1 MLFFH
6 IPSILQPLYLP
17 ANFWLLSWCFK
28 RPKSCYAVLKVGL
41 VAAFF
46 RTAKPFTVS
55 AKVSTSPWAQE
66 SQTQINAKY
75 RLIIKHRCQQSTL
88 PETNISPENGPLEV
102 WRFLLETNN
111 FRGYV
116 SLRESI
122 FNVKQRWGVYER
134 RDVNISYLSTNTD
147 ESMYNVYRKYSNWNM
162 VIVCYCYFW
171 YIYIYCIYNSDYIC
185 FFRFNA
191 MIDLI

>member
-1 MLFFH
+1 LRWEIVETWSKPMLFFH

-17 ANFWLLSWCFK
+17 AILC
-28 RPKSCYAVLKVGL
+28 CYHGVSRGL

-102 WRFLLETNN
+102 WRFLLETTN

-122 FNVKQRWGVYER
+122 FNVNQKWGVYVR
-134 RDVNISYLSTNTD
+134 RSMNISYWAPIQMKACT
-147 ESMYNVYRKYSNWNM
+147 MYIGSIQIEIWLLY
-162 VIVCYCYFW
+162 VIVIFD
-171 YIYIYCIYNSDYIC
+171 IYCINNSDYIC

>member
-75 RLIIKHRCQQSTL
+75 RWIIKHRCQQSTL
-88 PETNISPENGPLEV
+88 PETNISPENGPLEK
-102 WRFLLETNN
+102 EIPIGNHQ

-122 FNVKQRWGVYER
+122 FNVKQRWGVYVH
-134 RDVNISYLSTNTD
+134 RDVNISYVNTNTD
-147 ESMYNVYRKYSNWNM
+147 ESMYDVYRKYSKYLKETHCHWN
-162 VIVCYCYFW
+162 
-171 YIYIYCIYNSDYIC
+171 IYIYMCLYIVIFDIC
-185 FFRFNA
+185 Y
-191 MIDLI
+191 I